1 MLETHGERYIE
12 ARSEQV
18 WMLVDN
24 TNCLAHW
31 LSFAT
36 QIEVVDGN
44 GLGQR
49 QIVHGRFH
57 RFCSGVEQEVIAY
70 EPARLLSWTNTEE
83 HPAVG
88 HVPRMDRS
96 TTITIELIPE
106 GAGTRVRIESRS
118 EPAGPLRGLAMRL
131 TTQRAIERHIRLS
144 LEQLEGMLKGR
155 NPANV

>member
-1 MLETHGERYIE
+1 MLETRGERYIE

-57 RFCSGVEQEVIAY
+57 RFCNGVEQEVIAY
-70 EPARLLSWTNTEE
+70 EPARLLAWTNTEE

-144 LEQLEGMLKGR
+144 LEQLEGMLMGR
-155 NPANV
+155 NPTNI